1 MYEKEDVVD
10 IDKFEQQIKVI
21 YKSKNVDG
29 FCLALNRKIADAVG
43 ESKINF
49 EYDSPAAT
57 FTAHI
62 PEGVE
67 LQILKESK
75 LLYML
80 HMPNEDTI
88 LSSSANYR
96 FRLSQQSSVD
106 IELKI
111 IDSTPRSILEVDTEM
126 SAMFGKMT
134 INKPRVLF
142 EILKRHQAAR
152 NMDELIKF
160 EYDSHT
166 FEVSIILSKYVEVHI
181 EKSTGSSLLQI
192 YKKIDRPWDSV
203 VRFVNVTLPEM
214 GWGDGESQEV
224 VMDVGCGPG
233 RLTSKFILPRFPNL
247 KELIALDI
255 IPEMIEA
262 AKSLYP
268 HPKVEYV
275 VADFD
280 DRSSIEKWKGQL
292 TKFVSI
298 HCFNRLKHQKQA
310 FETVYQLLK
319 PKGEAAVLF
328 LLRNGYYD
336 AIMKLSKDPKWSE
349 YLNFDVTEC
358 IPQSQQQNLNSF
370 HFKKIV
376 EDIGFTVLHCQE
388 TQNVTTF
395 QSDEEYKYALWDH
408 IDLFNKSGWSIQH
421 WWNSVFFLPHLGQL
435 NCQATSFFERLD
447 HWPQTLDPYKKRA
460 LAASSPFRFK
470 CFGIKARSS
479 NERIFVTV

>member
-1 MYEKEDVVD
+1 MKLFY
-10 IDKFEQQIKVI
+10 
-21 YKSKNVDG
+21 
-29 FCLALNRKIADAVG
+29 DA
-43 ESKINF
+43 E
-49 EYDSPAAT
+49 
-57 FTAHI
+57 
-62 PEGVE
+62 
-67 LQILKESK
+67 
-75 LLYML
+75 
-80 HMPNEDTI
+80 
-88 LSSSANYR
+88 
-96 FRLSQQSSVD
+96 
-106 IELKI
+106 
-111 IDSTPRSILEVDTEM
+111 
-126 SAMFGKMT
+126 
-134 INKPRVLF
+134 
-142 EILKRHQAAR
+142 
-152 NMDELIKF
+152 
-160 EYDSHT
+160 
-166 FEVSIILSKYVEVHI
+166 
-181 EKSTGSSLLQI
+181 I

-395 QSDEEYKYALWDH
+395 QSDEEYKSFYYSLCSFVPYIPIKEVEDFKN
-408 IDLFNKSGWSIQH
+408 DLLYYILQENGR
-421 WWNSVFFLPHLGQL
+421 NL
-435 NCQATSFFERLD
+435 NGTPVD
-447 HWPQTLDPYKKRA
+447 KTT
-460 LAASSPFRFK
+460 
-470 CFGIKARSS
+470 
-479 NERIFVTV
+479 TVEMVLRK